1 MLSKSTYPLGF
12 VHLMHV
18 RSECGRARAEGDANA
33 IVIEVRIS
41 SARLVVASKI
51 PRSIAPEINLVDQ
64 R

>member
-12 VHLMHV
+12 VHFMHV

-33 IVIEVRIS
+33 IVVQVRIP

-51 PRSIAPEINLVDQ
+51 PRSIALEINLVDQ